1 MASGSIIQ
9 GRPLPSSYTPRN
21 RFTLQATGEGLNV
34 WGNILNEGAF
44 GLIDYASDGVAVI
57 SASGPTTLTTANG
70 AADQAR
76 ARVLNVTATGPSTIT
91 IPSSEKLYVVRA
103 ASAPVTITNG
113 SNSLTLNAGSV
124 AWIVTDGTFILP
136 VRVTDLGGSRLT
148 NVGTPTANS
157 DAATKKY
164 VDDASFNAVN
174 LPAQAGNAGKF
185 VTTNGTTASWSAVP
199 VDSIDGLQAAIDTA
213 AAAAITKAA
222 VETAVGGQVALVKD
236 QTITIS
242 GTTHTFA
249 AADIGK
255 VHRFTNAAGCVATIP
270 NSLPAD
276 WNIFWSQL
284 GAAQITF
291 ATGAG
296 ATRNNRYSHTKSS
309 GLFAEGSLRIDS
321 NAGGSSAIAILSG
334 DTAA

>member
-1 MASGSIIQ
+1 M
-9 GRPLPSSYTPRN
+9 PSSYTPRN

-34 WGNILNEGAF
+34 WGNILNEGVF
-44 GLIDYASDGVAVI
+44 GLIDYAADGVAVI

-103 ASAPVTITNG
+103 ANAPVTITNG

-157 DAATKKY
+157 DACTKLY
-164 VDDASFNAVN
+164 ADTLAFNSVN

-199 VDSIDGLQAAIDTA
+199 VDSIDGLQAAIDA
-213 AAAAITKAA
+213 AAAAAVTKAA
-222 VETAVGGQVALVKD
+222 VETAVGGPVALLSDVFV
-236 QTITIS
+236 TIS
-242 GTTHTFA
+242 GTTHTLN
-249 AADIGK
+249 AADNGK
-255 VHRFTNAAGCVATIP
+255 VHRFTSATAVTVTLP
-270 NSLPAD
+270 NSLPAGF
-276 WNIFWSQL
+276 NIVWAQL
-284 GAAQITF
+284 GAGQLTF
-291 ATGAG
+291 TPGSG
-296 ATRNNRYSHTKSS
+296 ATRRNRYSHTRSS
-309 GLFAEGSLRIDS
+309 GQYAEGALRVDS
-321 NAGGSSAIAILSG
+321 NAGSAADYILSG